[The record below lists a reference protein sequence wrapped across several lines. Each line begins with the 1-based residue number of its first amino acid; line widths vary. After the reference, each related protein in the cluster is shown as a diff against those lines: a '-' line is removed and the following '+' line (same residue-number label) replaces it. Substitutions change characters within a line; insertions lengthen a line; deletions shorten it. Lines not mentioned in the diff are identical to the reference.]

1 MKKRVAVKDLNVG
14 MYVVQVTKSNG
25 SAVMTSKG
33 VIKHQ
38 SGIEKL
44 RSLGIKEVEIDTS
57 KNATKDH
64 TTLNDALADV
74 QQQVNTDNSLSQ
86 NNAPQNA
93 VPLSSEMRRA
103 ESMYKDARA
112 VLANT
117 FSTLRDDGD
126 IDIKPYEKIA
136 EGFFESVFNNQD
148 ALLCMTKLQ
157 DKDSYLFEHSLNVAI
172 LLAIFSIHL
181 GFSEKLGTKLT
192 LAGLLHDLG
201 KSKIS
206 DDILFKQ
213 GKLDKEEFEIMKLH
227 TVYGEEILS
236 TMDVDDLTKQIA
248 LQHHERL
255 SGSGYPH
262 GLIAH
267 QLNQYVRMSCIADS
281 YDAITA
287 ERVYKPALTSVEAL
301 RILQHSDGKEYD
313 EDLLNKFV
321 RAIGLYSIG
330 TVVLMKSQKL
340 AIVIDTNYEA
350 PLLPNLTAFY
360 HVKFKRHIEPKPI
373 KLQSKQEKD
382 TIDKVVNPADYQLDV
397 NALIERFILGNY
409 R

>member
-57 KNATKDH
+57 KNATEDH
-64 TTLNDALADV
+64 TTLNDALVDA
-74 QQQVNTDNSLSQ
+74 QQQVNPANSLSQ
-86 NNAPQNA
+86 VNTPKNA

-206 DDILFKQ
+206 DRQ
-213 GKLDKEEFEIMKLH
+213 G
-227 TVYGEEILS
+227 
-236 TMDVDDLTKQIA
+236 
-248 LQHHERL
+248 
-255 SGSGYPH
+255 
-262 GLIAH
+262 
-267 QLNQYVRMSCIADS
+267 
-281 YDAITA
+281 
-287 ERVYKPALTSVEAL
+287 
-301 RILQHSDGKEYD
+301 RI
-313 EDLLNKFV
+313 
-321 RAIGLYSIG
+321 
-330 TVVLMKSQKL
+330 
-340 AIVIDTNYEA
+340 
-350 PLLPNLTAFY
+350 
-360 HVKFKRHIEPKPI
+360 
-373 KLQSKQEKD
+373 
-382 TIDKVVNPADYQLDV
+382 
-397 NALIERFILGNY
+397 
-409 R
+409 